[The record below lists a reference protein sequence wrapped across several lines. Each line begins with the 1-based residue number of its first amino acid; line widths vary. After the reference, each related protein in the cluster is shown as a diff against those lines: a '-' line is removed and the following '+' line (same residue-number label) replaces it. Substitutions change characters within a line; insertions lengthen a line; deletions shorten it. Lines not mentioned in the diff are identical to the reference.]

1 MKRMTKTKPY
11 SFFYFFKK
19 GGLRNMDKDTIING
33 TIYAFLAV
41 YVIALV
47 FIPLADRS
55 SEWYIVTSSSMKP
68 TFKVGDMVYVSEV
81 DPNNIQKGDII
92 TFKIE
97 DDGAT
102 ITHRCIEVVKDRN
115 ELYFRTKGDANE
127 EQDRFIVHDDEV
139 IGKIDNNKI
148 LGHTLYNKIPR
159 LGYLSQFAHTFL
171 GFITLIIVPGMALIS
186 METYN
191 IVVTILEDDDSEDKK
206 RKDNFNDLFEKLKSK
221 LKSVRKTDIDIDRV
235 INLVK
240 EANSYSKE
248 GKYTEGIFKCKEA
261 ISVIDDYKELNKDIK
276 EIERHFSELKE
287 GDDEYNKTN
296 YLLYLSKEKS
306 NRGDYKSA
314 LNIIKLSREIP
325 LLNKK
330 M

>member
-1 MKRMTKTKPY
+1 MTKTKPY
-11 SFFYFFKK
+11 SLFYFLK
-19 GGLRNMDKDTIING
+19 GGLRNMGKDTIING

-55 SEWYIVTSSSMKP
+55 SEWYIVTSSSMEP

-81 DPNNIQKGDII
+81 DPNNIQEGDII

-97 DDGAT
+97 EDGAT

-139 IGKIDNNKI
+139 IGKINNNKI
-148 LGHTLYNKIPR
+148 LGQTFYNKIPR

-191 IVVTILEDDDSEDKK
+191 IVVTIFENDSSRDKNG
-206 RKDNFNDLFEKLKSK
+206 KDKFNDIFGELKSK
-221 LKSVRKTDIDIDRV
+221 LKSVRKTDIEIQK
-235 INLVK
+235 IITLVK
-240 EANSYSKE
+240 EANRYSEE
-248 GKYTEGIFKCKEA
+248 GKYTDGISKCKEA
-261 ISVIDDYKELNKDIK
+261 IRIIDDYKELNKDIK
-276 EIERHFSELKE
+276 EIERHFNELKE

-296 YLLYLSKEKS
+296 YLLNLSREKS
-306 NRGDYKSA
+306 NIGDYKSA
-314 LNIIKLSREIP
+314 LNIIKLSREFPI
-325 LLNKK
+325 LNKK